1 MRTSSGISPDRD
13 RTIVAVDD
21 LKAGMILA
29 ESVHD
34 SQGRLLV
41 AQDAELTDRHLRAFQ
56 VWGIL
61 SVRIKGP
68 EGEGPARAGISA
80 DLLAAAEAAMRPR
93 FRHNDIEHPLIAEL
107 LRTAI
112 LREAHRLAGLE
123 QDRA

>member
-1 MRTSSGISPDRD
+1 MSTSSGIAPDRD
-13 RTIVAVDD
+13 RTTVAVDD
-21 LKAGMILA
+21 LQAGMILA

-34 SQGRLLV
+34 SHGRLLI
-41 AQDAELTDRHLRAFQ
+41 AQDTELTDRHLRAFQ

-68 EGEGPARAGISA
+68 ECEGPASRGISA
-80 DLLAAAEAAMRPR
+80 EMLAAAEAVIRPR
-93 FRHNDIEHPLIAEL
+93 FRHNDVEHPLIAEL

-112 LREAHRLAGLE
+112 LREARRLADLE